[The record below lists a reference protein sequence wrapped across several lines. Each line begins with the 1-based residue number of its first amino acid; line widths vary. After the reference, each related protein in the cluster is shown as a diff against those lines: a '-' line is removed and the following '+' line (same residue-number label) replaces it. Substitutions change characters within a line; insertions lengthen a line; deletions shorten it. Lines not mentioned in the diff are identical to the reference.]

1 MIYLVFGGP
10 FKAWGVARNRG
21 GGLVQRFEADIDSR
35 VEGSRPILD
44 EVLEYSLDKG
54 IKQPTGMIKNC
65 LTEAMAAL
73 DMMSWV
79 RSQESLLVTLFMVL
93 TDGNSGR
100 TTNH

>member
-10 FKAWGVARNRG
+10 FKAWGIAQNRG

-54 IKQPTGMIKNC
+54 IKQPTGMIKK
-65 LTEAMAAL
+65 LL
-73 DMMSWV
+73 DGSYGSSGHDV
-79 RSQESLLVTLFMVL
+79 QGEVSGESF
-93 TDGNSGR
+93 GNAFYGP
-100 TTNH
+100 